1 MEFRREAW
9 VIDTDLRVVNTYAVI
24 EVMGMNEVAPEEGVE
39 QKTHMAK
46 EKVFKKKEIFISGES
61 RRRKAQRD

>member
-1 MEFRREAW
+1 M
-9 VIDTDLRVVNTYAVI
+9 RVVNTYAVI

-61 RRRKAQRD
+61 GRRKAQRD

>member
-9 VIDTDLRVVNTYAVI
+9 VRDTDLRVVNIHVVI
-24 EVMGMNEVAPEEGVE
+24 EVMGMNEVAPEESVE

-46 EKVFKKKEIFISGES
+46 EKVFKKKEIFISGKS